1 MSRRHLCQGVGSGV
15 KKGYMR
21 EVIDTPTISDVLWQA
36 DTKGR
41 DQSRVDD
48 VYKRLWQRIVEGEH
62 QQGERLIENDLAQE
76 LGVSRT
82 PVRQALF
89 QLQQAGLVRA
99 DKNRGF
105 HVIIFSADDICDL
118 YDLRAVLE
126 LAALRAAAP
135 HLTPAPLKEA
145 LEHIA
150 TLRQTPEPELSPRFL
165 QSDIAFH
172 HQLIAERS
180 GNRRLAEALA
190 SSRAQM
196 SIFIAEGTRVA
207 GGIGKALSEHE
218 QIAEALLRGDVD
230 GAVGAMQ
237 RHLERVKNMALADFA
252 ALRPVRIRRFSQV
265 VGR

>member
-1 MSRRHLCQGVGSGV
+1 
-15 KKGYMR
+15 MR
-21 EVIDTPTISDVLWQA
+21 EVVVPTVSEVLWQA
-36 DTKGR
+36 DTRGH
-41 DQSRVDD
+41 DHSRVGD
-48 VYKRLWQRIVEGEH
+48 VYRRLWQRIVEGEH

-105 HVIIFSADDICDL
+105 HVVIFSADDIRDL
-118 YDLRAVLE
+118 YELRAVLE
-126 LAALRAAAP
+126 VATLRAAAL
-135 HLTPAPLKEA
+135 HLTPAPLRET
-145 LEHIA
+145 LMDIA
-150 TLRQTPEPELSPRFL
+150 ALRQTPEPELSPRFL

-196 SIFIAEGTRVA
+196 SIFIAGGTRIA
-207 GGIGKALSEHE
+207 GGIEKALNEHE
-218 QIAEALLRGDVD
+218 QIAEALLCGDVD
-230 GAVGAMQ
+230 AAVGAMQ
-237 RHLERVKNMALADFA
+237 HHLERVKNMALADFA
-252 ALRPVRIRRFSQV
+252 ALRPARVRRFSRV